1 METYVYE
8 VLIRQQIADSNR
20 AAALRH
26 LVRAARAPR
35 APSRWRAAIQWFV
48 SGTTRADQ
56 SHSASTHDEMHF
68 SRGAS

>member
-26 LVRAARAPR
+26 LVRAARARR
-35 APSRWRAAIQWFV
+35 APSRWRAASQWFL
-48 SGTTRADQ
+48 S
-56 SHSASTHDEMHF
+56 SAALYLRRPARRSPAV
-68 SRGAS
+68 RVGVR